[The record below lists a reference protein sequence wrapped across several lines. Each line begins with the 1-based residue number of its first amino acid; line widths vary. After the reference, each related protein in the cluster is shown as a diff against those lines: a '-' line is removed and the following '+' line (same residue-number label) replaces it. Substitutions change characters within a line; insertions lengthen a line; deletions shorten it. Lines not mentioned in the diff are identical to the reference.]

1 MKLDGSCTIPQEL
14 NVIDICGQHTIL
26 DDNVCQC
33 DSMYYLSQDMQNC
46 YLLNDICNEGQIIS
60 AGGNECLNS
69 CPPDQMTNHN
79 GSACVC
85 IPGTYYDY
93 SSFECVEKCDYYLST
108 ADQTVCAFM
117 GDVDC
122 PYYQVVGQKN
132 ECVNHCFESNVDI
145 NNEYLCHK
153 SNQIYVLLVIFVIV
167 FLLISIICPVNHCKT
182 DDVLVQTRQSI
193 KQPSIVVSAIATVG
207 QKE

>member
-122 PYYQVVGQKN
+122 NFQQYYIFTTTTLFIQYNCQK
-132 ECVNHCFESNVDI
+132 FTAGTSQFPI
-145 NNEYLCHK
+145 N
-153 SNQIYVLLVIFVIV
+153 I
-167 FLLISIICPVNHCKT
+167 
-182 DDVLVQTRQSI
+182 
-193 KQPSIVVSAIATVG
+193 
-207 QKE
+207 